1 MNIEVNKL
9 TDVKTEIGNLQ
20 VIYLEG
26 TNVPDGKYFVAKSLC
41 KALGYSNPTK
51 EIERIPH
58 DYKIKVSDIIKSPL
72 PKGGLCDTP
81 TSFIKTNKSIQK
93 NTALV
98 NQSGY
103 FYLMDKCTLP
113 NAKVYK
119 DLIFNEIMPEIANTG
134 VFSGSDNVNN
144 NQFITI
150 AKNNKISSE
159 AFLNH
164 RVTEISRMKKMPKSI
179 LLGRFK
185 EYMLDFEHINLDKI
199 FTRNL
204 IHTCISHDL
213 FENANRA
220 LDYLASETA
229 YYNTNNLDENYRAVI
244 EDLAKE
250 VTRLKKLASYQDF
263 EIEKLQNKIPKKHC
277 AFDVL
282 FID

>member
-9 TDVKTEIGNLQ
+9 TDVKTEIGDLQ

-26 TNVPDGKYFVAKSLC
+26 ANVPDGKYFVAKSLC
-41 KALGYSNPTK
+41 KALGYANVEKALKDTPIK
-51 EIERIPH
+51 
-58 DYKIKVSDIIKSPL
+58 YKISISN
-72 PKGGLCDTP
+72 
-81 TSFIKTNKSIQK
+81 IKTGTSEVPVLNFKNLRK

-134 VFSGSDNVNN
+134 KFSGSENVNN

-164 RVTEISRMKKMPKSI
+164 RVTEISRMKKMPKTI

-185 EYMLDFEHINLDKI
+185 EYMLDFEHVNLDKI

-204 IHTCISHDL
+204 IHTCVSHDL

-229 YYNTNNLDENYRAVI
+229 YYNTNSLDENYRAVI

-263 EIEKLQNKIPKKHC
+263 EIENLQNKIPKKHC
-277 AFDVL
+277 AFDVF

>member
-1 MNIEVNKL
+1 
-9 TDVKTEIGNLQ
+9 
-20 VIYLEG
+20 
-26 TNVPDGKYFVAKSLC
+26 
-41 KALGYSNPTK
+41 
-51 EIERIPH
+51 
-58 DYKIKVSDIIKSPL
+58 
-72 PKGGLCDTP
+72 
-81 TSFIKTNKSIQK
+81 
-93 NTALV
+93 
-98 NQSGY
+98 
-103 FYLMDKCTLP
+103 MDKCTLP

-164 RVTEISRMKKMPKSI
+164 RVTEISRMKKIPKSI

>member
-41 KALGYSNPTK
+41 KALGYANVEKALKDTPIK
-51 EIERIPH
+51 
-58 DYKIKVSDIIKSPL
+58 YKISISN
-72 PKGGLCDTP
+72 
-81 TSFIKTNKSIQK
+81 IKTGTSEVPVLNFKNLRK

-134 VFSGSDNVNN
+134 KFSGSENVNN

-164 RVTEISRMKKMPKSI
+164 RVTEISRMKKMPKTI

-185 EYMLDFEHINLDKI
+185 EYMLDFEHVNLDKI

-204 IHTCISHDL
+204 IHTCVSHDL

-229 YYNTNNLDENYRAVI
+229 YYN
-244 EDLAKE
+244 K
-250 VTRLKKLASYQDF
+250 YQ
-263 EIEKLQNKIPKKHC
+263 
-277 AFDVL
+277 
-282 FID
+282 